1 MPLIIVTGIPSSGKT
16 TRVREIEKFFI
27 DNNKNVEIVSE
38 EEQIV
43 KAGFEKNAVYLDA
56 SKEKHIRGLLKS
68 EVLKLLGPNSVVILD
83 GSNYIK
89 GYRYELY
96 CAAKANKCT
105 QCTVH
110 TEINRDVAWDFNE
123 NRPDES
129 QKYTRE
135 VFDALVM
142 RYEDPDSKNRWDS
155 PLFMAFPTDPLNLQA
170 MAECLLDKK
179 PPAPNQSTQNAPLS
193 ATNFL
198 YDLDKV
204 TKEIT
209 DSIVKAK
216 TMGAKGE
223 IKIPG
228 YENLR
233 LNVANVT
240 IPQLMMLRRQY
251 ITYSKMHAPE
261 VAQIPQLYI
270 QYLKNSFNL

>member
-1 MPLIIVTGIPSSGKT
+1 MPLIIVTGIPSSGKS
-16 TRVREIEKFFI
+16 TRTKEIENFFI
-27 DNNKNVEIVSE
+27 EHNKSVEIVSE
-38 EEQIV
+38 EEQIL
-43 KAGFEKNAVYLDA
+43 KAGFDKNAVCLDS

-83 GSNYIK
+83 GGNYIK

-105 QCTVH
+105 QCTIH
-110 TEINRDVAWDFNE
+110 TEINRDVAWNFNE
-123 NRPDES
+123 SRTEES
-129 QKYTRE
+129 AKYTRQ

-155 PLFMAFPTDPLNLQA
+155 PLFMVFPEDNLNLEA
-170 MAECLLDKK
+170 VSECLFDKK
-179 PPAPNQSTQNAPLS
+179 PPPPNQSTQNPPLS

-209 DSIVKAK
+209 DNIVKAK

-228 YENLR
+228 YDNLR

-261 VAQIPQLYI
+261 VSEIPQLYI